1 MPSQYD
7 IWFVP
12 SNTSHLTKF
21 KSVME
26 PLRQLGLGV
35 HVLCVDSTLEPMH
48 HCLDQIERSGFPF
61 EVLPSGGFDP
71 SEHWLRQRLHRDR
84 LEREFDKFLGGLKAD
99 ALVLGYDSYVNCRA
113 VVRVARKRG
122 IATVLIPD
130 GLVLIPNRKHKGPL
144 AARVA
149 TCIQRWL
156 GVASSR
162 GTSGVD
168 AVVAMNEAGKQAL
181 VHGGVR
187 QDKVVVV
194 GSTEYDELAK
204 RLAAGA
210 TPAPR
215 EELRRRLGLPQDRPI
230 VFFAHQTLD
239 GTDEQLFRAMVDGVR
254 RCGAV
259 LLVKLHPRGDQ
270 FPQNWRDWA
279 QREHISPQEAVF
291 VREGCT
297 TVEILQASAACVTA
311 FSTVALEAF
320 VCNCPLVLIQ
330 YLDVEFSLPY
340 GRQYG
345 AALDA
350 NSPGEL
356 ADAIV
361 TAVSDEPTRRKLARG
376 RQLAIQGELLGLDGQ
391 SSRRIVDAIVQTIE
405 QKQRGLARPSGADP
419 S

>member
-1 MPSQYD
+1 
-7 IWFVP
+7 
-12 SNTSHLTKF
+12 
-21 KSVME
+21 
-26 PLRQLGLGV
+26 
-35 HVLCVDSTLEPMH
+35 
-48 HCLDQIERSGFPF
+48 
-61 EVLPSGGFDP
+61 
-71 SEHWLRQRLHRDR
+71 
-84 LEREFDKFLGGLKAD
+84 
-99 ALVLGYDSYVNCRA
+99 
-113 VVRVARKRG
+113 
-122 IATVLIPD
+122 
-130 GLVLIPNRKHKGPL
+130 
-144 AARVA
+144 
-149 TCIQRWL
+149 
-156 GVASSR
+156 
-162 GTSGVD
+162 
-168 AVVAMNEAGKQAL
+168 
-181 VHGGVR
+181 
-187 QDKVVVV
+187 
-194 GSTEYDELAK
+194 
-204 RLAAGA
+204 
-210 TPAPR
+210 
-215 EELRRRLGLPQDRPI
+215 
-230 VFFAHQTLD
+230 
-239 GTDEQLFRAMVDGVR
+239 
-254 RCGAV
+254 